1 MGKSAYGHIKAAQ
14 VIGSLPPEEQ
24 QELEDLEV
32 KRTRTPAQEHRLEE
46 LWTQAFL
53 LHEKRQRDRHERAER
68 IRRGEELP

>member
-24 QELEDLEV
+24 QELEDLEALR
-32 KRTRTPAQEHRLEE
+32 KRTPGQEDRLNY
-46 LWTQAFL
+46 LWARAFD